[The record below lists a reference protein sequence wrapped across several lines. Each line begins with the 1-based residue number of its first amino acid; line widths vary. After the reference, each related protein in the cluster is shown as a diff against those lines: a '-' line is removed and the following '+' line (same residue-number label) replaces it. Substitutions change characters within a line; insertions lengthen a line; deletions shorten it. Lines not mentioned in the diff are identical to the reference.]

1 MALTASATNP
11 AEVPRHFALPVLA
24 VMTGACHALQDRSL
38 ALTASATVPAEVAG
52 SVKLV
57 PLSEWQVRF
66 LQRWLLSWQRWLVPF
81 NFECSKPE
89 INSSI
94 YSGETITRS
103 YRWNYQRTTFS
114 WKLTISKSL
123 YDYYKA
129 QPHDRSKFT
138 TYKEYAI
145 SSRDKPY
152 LDSIIK
158 KLKETG
164 KSKGYSESDNVM
176 NVVAFVQALP
186 YFKDS
191 ASTTYDEYPRYPI
204 ETLVDNGGDCEDT
217 AILTAAMLREM
228 GYGVVLINPP
238 KHMAVGVKCDSC
250 TGTYYTYQ
258 GEKYYY
264 LETTGNNFQIG
275 QIPKEYANTKVGII
289 PLN

>member
-1 MALTASATNP
+1 MILGQDC
-11 AEVPRHFALPVLA
+11 L
-24 VMTGACHALQDRSL
+24 CHSSCGSSGYCKVGSSCLNGKCVSCEDGYYLGKDGSCHSTL
-38 ALTASATVPAEVAG
+38 NVANRKSTQ
-52 SVKLV
+52 SV
-57 PLSEWQVRF
+57 
-66 LQRWLLSWQRWLVPF
+66 
-81 NFECSKPE
+81 
-89 INSSI
+89 

-103 YRWNYQRTTFS
+103 YRWNYQRTAFS
-114 WKLTISKSL
+114 WKLTIPKSL

-129 QPHDRSKFT
+129 QPHDRAKST

-176 NVVAFVQALP
+176 NVIAFVQSLP

-191 ASTTYDEYPRYPI
+191 TSTTYDEYPRYPV

-217 AILTAAMLREM
+217 AILTAALLREM

-264 LETTGNNFQIG
+264 LETTGTNFQIG
-275 QIPKEYANTKVGII
+275 QIPKEYANTKVGFI